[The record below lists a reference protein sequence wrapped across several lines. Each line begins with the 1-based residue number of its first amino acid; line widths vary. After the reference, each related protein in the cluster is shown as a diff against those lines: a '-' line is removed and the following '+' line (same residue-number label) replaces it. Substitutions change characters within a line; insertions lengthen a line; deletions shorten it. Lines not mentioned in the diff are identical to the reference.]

1 MAEVLFSITAA
12 GSASSPPAG
21 LACITSEGALVVA
34 HVSNPDDP
42 DGALLDASHVDVL
55 QHSVVR
61 GRRVASLVCEVLGH
75 DYNSLTGR
83 WEIALEYN
91 DAALEDSE
99 RLLTPCDI
107 CQLECLT
114 CDVQAKIAGGYTG
127 EASPEWVADYDGY
140 LEDNPDLDD
149 GGLPVL
155 DAP

>member
-12 GSASSPPAG
+12 GGASSPPAG
-21 LACITSEGALVVA
+21 LACITSENALVVA

-42 DGALLDASHVDVL
+42 DGVLLDASHVDVL

-75 DYNSLTGR
+75 DYNSLTKR

-114 CDVQAKIAGGYTG
+114 CDVQAKLASGRTG
-127 EASPEWVADYDGY
+127 ETDPDWLANLDNY
-140 LEDNPDLDD
+140 LDENSALDD

-155 DAP
+155 DD